1 MKHVLTVGAFPLVA
15 LVSLSGCI
23 DNNYD
28 LSDIDTTSEFKIKDL
43 IVPINIDPITMGD
56 IFDIKEGDKIQVVTI
71 NGQTFYAINEKGS
84 FRSDPVEIPQFSAS
98 APSLTP
104 VTIPFSTGRVSMGA
118 GDAISIPL
126 PGEVRKTL
134 SYNVG
139 NVHEA
144 IQRLNEIFI
153 DRATFI
159 IRFAVADVPSGVS
172 LSLDN
177 VALTI
182 PKGLDIDGASPAGSY
197 SYYDGRYSVS
207 HLPLVDGVGEISV
220 SVSKINLEA
229 NGCYINNGSFNLT
242 SGFNIEKGDLVVSA
256 DTEVT
261 ALPTEIAVNVN
272 YSIPEINVKAVSGTI
287 EYTFDGSGLGIA
299 PIDLTDIPDF
309 LAGDD
314 TDLILA
320 SPQIY
325 LSVNNPMANFG
336 WDYVSGFD
344 LTAVRGNGSSKVY
357 SLDSGK
363 IGVGHSKP
371 LGARYEYRL
380 SPDLRADQIYLPEGY
395 SNPEH
400 ELFSTLGEVL
410 SGDGLPER
418 IEVDL
423 VNPHIL
429 KQTVTKFLLGTQ
441 FPSLEGDWE
450 FIAPLAFTANDGVES
465 KIVYTH
471 TASGWGGEDLDA
483 LTIKI
488 LEVSMTVDNNLPLD
502 ANLTGYPIDANGNQ
516 IRDVTIEGAVIPANA
531 KDHDVTL
538 YITGEIQHLDGITFS
553 ALVRPSSD
561 NPLAPSQTLTL
572 NNIRAKVSG
581 NYTKEL

>member
-1 MKHVLTVGAFPLVA
+1 MKHVLTAGAFPLVA

-98 APSLTP
+98 APYLTP
-104 VTIPFSTGRVSMGA
+104 VT
-118 GDAISIPL
+118 IPL

-153 DRATFI
+153 DRATFV

-182 PKGLDIDGASPAGSY
+182 PKGLDIDGASPAGNY

-287 EYTFDGSGLGIA
+287 EYTFDGSGLGIS

-320 SPQIY
+320 SPQI
-325 LSVNNPMANFG
+325 
-336 WDYVSGFD
+336 
-344 LTAVRGNGSSKVY
+344 
-357 SLDSGK
+357 
-363 IGVGHSKP
+363 
-371 LGARYEYRL
+371 
-380 SPDLRADQIYLPEGY
+380 
-395 SNPEH
+395 
-400 ELFSTLGEVL
+400 
-410 SGDGLPER
+410 
-418 IEVDL
+418 
-423 VNPHIL
+423 
-429 KQTVTKFLLGTQ
+429 
-441 FPSLEGDWE
+441 
-450 FIAPLAFTANDGVES
+450 
-465 KIVYTH
+465 
-471 TASGWGGEDLDA
+471 
-483 LTIKI
+483 
-488 LEVSMTVDNNLPLD
+488 
-502 ANLTGYPIDANGNQ
+502 
-516 IRDVTIEGAVIPANA
+516 
-531 KDHDVTL
+531 
-538 YITGEIQHLDGITFS
+538 
-553 ALVRPSSD
+553 
-561 NPLAPSQTLTL
+561 
-572 NNIRAKVSG
+572 
-581 NYTKEL
+581 